1 MGAGRVRLTNWSGS
15 PLPFDHEIRLLTWY
29 SLTIDRFGRSVEGNR
44 EVGERGHLAGG
55 DSRRVPR
62 HVYVPGADHPDQ
74 TDQTG
79 AKIERVNV
87 DNGEDADSGA
97 HDQRV
102 DALEDLL
109 LLRLS
114 PIEAQQGLR
123 AFAWDSE
130 VLVTLTRHHLVRV
143 LDQYLD
149 ERLSAAAVELWAEVV
164 EGRDDIALESGYE
177 DLLKETIFQLA
188 TTVINTELSPSKAQE
203 LRLRLML

>member
-1 MGAGRVRLTNWSGS
+1 MFRGLY
-15 PLPFDHEIRLLTWY
+15 PDHL
-29 SLTIDRFGRSVEGNR
+29 
-44 EVGERGHLAGG
+44 
-55 DSRRVPR
+55 
-62 HVYVPGADHPDQ
+62 
-74 TDQTG
+74 DQTG
-79 AKIERVNV
+79 AKIERM
-87 DNGEDADSGA
+87 NGENEADADSGA

-114 PIEAQQGLR
+114 PIEAQQRLR

-130 VLVTLTRHHLVRV
+130 ELVTLTRNHLVRV

-149 ERLSAAAVELWAEVV
+149 ERLSAAAVELWAELV

-188 TTVINTELSPSKAQE
+188 TLVINTELSPSKAQE

>member
-1 MGAGRVRLTNWSGS
+1 M
-15 PLPFDHEIRLLTWY
+15 PFDHRFVSFTWN
-29 SLTIDRFGRSVEGNR
+29 SLRIGRDGRVNIGNR
-44 EVGERGHLAGG
+44 GVGERGHLPRE
-55 DSRRVPR
+55 SRRVPGPL
-62 HVYVPGADHPDQ
+62 YVPQADHPDHL
-74 TDQTG
+74 DQTG
-79 AKIERVNV
+79 AKIERM
-87 DNGEDADSGA
+87 NGENEADADSGA

-114 PIEAQQGLR
+114 PIEAQQRLR

-130 VLVTLTRHHLVRV
+130 ELVTLTRNHLVRV

-149 ERLSAAAVELWAEVV
+149 ERLSAAAVELWAELV

-188 TTVINTELSPSKAQE
+188 TLVINTELSPSKAQE

>member
-1 MGAGRVRLTNWSGS
+1 MFRGLY
-15 PLPFDHEIRLLTWY
+15 PDHL
-29 SLTIDRFGRSVEGNR
+29 
-44 EVGERGHLAGG
+44 
-55 DSRRVPR
+55 
-62 HVYVPGADHPDQ
+62 
-74 TDQTG
+74 DQTG
-79 AKIERVNV
+79 AKIERM
-87 DNGEDADSGA
+87 NGENEADADSGA

-114 PIEAQQGLR
+114 PIEAQQRLR

-130 VLVTLTRHHLVRV
+130 ELVTLTRNHLVRV

>member
-1 MGAGRVRLTNWSGS
+1 MPG
-15 PLPFDHEIRLLTWY
+15 P
-29 SLTIDRFGRSVEGNR
+29 
-44 EVGERGHLAGG
+44 
-55 DSRRVPR
+55 
-62 HVYVPGADHPDQ
+62 VYVPGPDHPDQ
-74 TDQTG
+74 ADHPG
-79 AKIERVNV
+79 AKIERVSG

-114 PIEAQQGLR
+114 PIEAQQRLR

-130 VLVTLTRHHLVRV
+130 ELVTLTRNHLVRV

-177 DLLKETIFQLA
+177 DLLKETVFQLA
-188 TTVINTELSPSKAQE
+188 TPVINTELSPSKAQE